1 MSTLLVVDGDKEP
14 GTAVLERIGRGVP
27 LGDKREDRVV
37 EEDRDIKDWGEAV
50 VKDAPGEN
58 DTMFVEERVPRD
70 AVAKAVTVLV
80 AGMGLP
86 L

>member
-1 MSTLLVVDGDKEP
+1 MSPLPVVDGDKEP
-14 GTAVLERIGRGVP
+14 STAVLERIGRGVP

-37 EEDRDIKDWGEAV
+37 EEDRDIKDWDEAV
-50 VKDAPGEN
+50 VRDAPDEIV
-58 DTMFVEERVPRD
+58 TMIVEKRVPRD
-70 AVAKAVTVLV
+70 AVAKTVTVLV